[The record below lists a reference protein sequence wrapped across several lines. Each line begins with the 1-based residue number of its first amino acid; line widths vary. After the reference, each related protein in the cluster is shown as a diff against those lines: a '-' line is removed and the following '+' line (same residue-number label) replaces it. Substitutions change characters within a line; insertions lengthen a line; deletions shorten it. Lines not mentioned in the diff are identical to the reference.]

1 MAGWDDFERDASE
14 VATAVRAAFARHVHH
29 MLATVRADGA
39 PRISGTEVIWAR
51 GELWLG
57 SMCESPKARDLRR
70 DPRYALHSGS
80 DDPPNWEGD
89 AKVAGTADEVTDPE
103 VFAAVQGTLDPQ
115 PPARFHLFR
124 LHIDEAIVL
133 RLNDAKDAM
142 IATRWTRDHGVT
154 VRQMV

>member
-29 MLATVRADGA
+29 MLATVRA
-39 PRISGTEVIWAR
+39 
-51 GELWLG
+51 
-57 SMCESPKARDLRR
+57 
-70 DPRYALHSGS
+70 
-80 DDPPNWEGD
+80 EGD
-89 AKVAGTADEVTDPE
+89 D
-103 VFAAVQGTLDPQ
+103 
-115 PPARFHLFR
+115 
-124 LHIDEAIVL
+124 IDEAIVL